1 MNDTEKLK
9 LLEAYRDT
17 CKLLDERWKALAD
30 PETGELDMS
39 YYFNDQPLKELIRLK
54 NSIVLRLKTEFNYIP
69 SREIL
74 PKSKGIDKSIENSP
88 PNQSNRE
95 SADIDRA
102 MGGYK

>member
-54 NSIVLRLKTEFNYIP
+54 NSIVLRLKTEFNYVP

-74 PKSKGIDKSIENSP
+74 PKSKGIDKSTDKSPDNQKIRELGDISRAIEGN
-88 PNQSNRE
+88 
-95 SADIDRA
+95 
-102 MGGYK
+102 K